1 VMINKPIIGV
11 AAAVVVLAA
20 GSWYYLQ
27 SRRPAMPTAPATSPL
42 PPPAEPAEPA
52 IQHPV
57 PAGEAAAP
65 TTPLPSLADS
75 DAAMADALAQLAGA
89 SAVKD
94 YLLPESIIRHIVV
107 TVDNL
112 PRQKAAVQKR
122 PTGTVAGSFMANGD
136 ELHATIDPQNFTR
149 YQPWVAV
156 IGRLNTRQLA
166 ALYVHFYPLFQ
177 QAYQELGYPN
187 GYFNDRLVQVIDN
200 LLAAPQPIGPI
211 ALVRPNVM
219 YTYADPGLESR
230 SAGQKL
236 LMRMGPDNAAV
247 IKAKLTEL
255 RAAITAAPP
264 KHST

>member
-1 VMINKPIIGV
+1 MTINKPVVGM
-11 AAAVVVLAA
+11 AAAVVVVAA

-27 SRRPAMPTAPATSPL
+27 SRHPAVPSAPATSPL
-42 PPPAEPAEPA
+42 PPPVEPAEPA

-57 PAGEAAAP
+57 PEGQTAAP
-65 TTPLPSLADS
+65 AAPLPPLADS
-75 DAAMADALAQLAGA
+75 DAAIGEALGQLVGA

-112 PRQKAAVQKR
+112 PRPKAAVQKR
-122 PTGTVAGSFMANGD
+122 PTSAVAGTFMANGD
-136 ELHATIDPQNFTR
+136 ELHSTLDPQNFTR

-156 IGRLNTRQLA
+156 IGKLNTRQLA
-166 ALYVHFYPLFQ
+166 GLYVHFYPLFQ
-177 QAYQELGYPN
+177 QAYQDLGYPN

-200 LLAAPQPIGPI
+200 LLSAPQPTGAI

-219 YTYADPGLESR
+219 YTYADPALESR

-236 LMRMGPDNAAV
+236 LMRMGPENAAV

-264 KHST
+264 KRQT

>member
-1 VMINKPIIGV
+1 MTINKPIIGV
-11 AAAVVVLAA
+11 AAAVVVIAA
-20 GSWYYLQ
+20 GTWYYLQ
-27 SRRPAMPTAPATSPL
+27 SRHASSQRVPVTAQRPVPE
-42 PPPAEPAEPA
+42 AEPVEPG

-57 PAGEAAAP
+57 PEGQGDAAAKQ
-65 TTPLPSLADS
+65 PLPSLADS
-75 DAAMADALAQLAGA
+75 DAAVSESLSQLIGP

-112 PRQKAAVQKR
+112 PRPKAAVQKR
-122 PTGTVAGSFMANGD
+122 PTSPVAGSFMADGD
-136 ELHATIDPQNFTR
+136 ELHGTLDPHNYDR

-156 IGRLNTRQLA
+156 IGKLDMRQLA
-166 ALYVHFYPLFQ
+166 GLYVRFYPLFQ
-177 QAYQELGYPN
+177 QAYQDLGYPN

-200 LLAAPQPIGPI
+200 LLAAPQPAAPI

-219 YTYADPGLESR
+219 YAFADPGLESR

-236 LMRMGPDNAAV
+236 LIRMGPDNAAV

-255 RAAITAAPP
+255 RAVVTAAAP
-264 KHST
+264 KH